1 MAHISI
7 RNLTVE
13 FKVYGSNSRS
23 MKKQILSQ
31 ATGGRIAKGAD
42 DAMTVKA
49 LDNVS
54 LEIGD
59 GERIG
64 LVGHN
69 GAGKSTLLRTLA
81 GIYKP
86 TGGSIEI
93 DGTVGTLIDPA
104 AGMDPEATGVENIY
118 LRGFVIGLGR
128 SEIARHV
135 DYIAEFT
142 ELGEFLS
149 LPLKTYSLGMH
160 ARLTFAIST
169 LLEPDILLVDE
180 GLGAADA
187 NFQQKISEKTFD
199 MFGIA
204 RILIHSSHN
213 INYLESVA
221 DRLITLKNGKVSDC
235 KMY

>member
-104 AGMDPEATGVENIY
+104 AGMDPEATGIENVY
-118 LRGFVIGLGR
+118 LRGYLLGMQER
-128 SEIARHV
+128 EIR
-135 DYIAEFT
+135 DLIPSIAEFT
-142 ELGEFLS
+142 ELGEFLNM
-149 LPLKTYSLGMH
+149 PVKTYSAGMFSRLG
-160 ARLTFAIST
+160 FAIST
-169 LLEPDILLVDE
+169 AINPEIVLIDE
-180 GLGAADA
+180 YLGTADA
-187 NFQQKISEKTFD
+187 NFQKKMVQR
-199 MFGIA
+199 IA
-204 RILIHSSHN
+204 DFIDSVRILVLASHDEHMMASFGCRQ
-213 INYLESVA
+213 IAISQGAVT
-221 DRLITLKNGKVSDC
+221 RV
-235 KMY
+235 

>member
-104 AGMDPEATGVENIY
+104 AGMDPEATGIENVY
-118 LRGFVIGLGR
+118 LRGYLLGMR
-128 SEIARHV
+128 EREIR
-135 DYIAEFT
+135 DLIPSIAEFT
-142 ELGEFLS
+142 ELGEFLNM
-149 LPLKTYSLGMH
+149 PVKTYSAGMFSRLG
-160 ARLTFAIST
+160 FAIST
-169 LLEPDILLVDE
+169 AINPEIVLIDE
-180 GLGAADA
+180 YLGTADA
-187 NFQQKISEKTFD
+187 NFQKKMVQR
-199 MFGIA
+199 IA
-204 RILIHSSHN
+204 DFIDSVRILVLASHDEHMMASFGCRQ
-213 INYLESVA
+213 IAISQGAVT
-221 DRLITLKNGKVSDC
+221 RV
-235 KMY
+235 